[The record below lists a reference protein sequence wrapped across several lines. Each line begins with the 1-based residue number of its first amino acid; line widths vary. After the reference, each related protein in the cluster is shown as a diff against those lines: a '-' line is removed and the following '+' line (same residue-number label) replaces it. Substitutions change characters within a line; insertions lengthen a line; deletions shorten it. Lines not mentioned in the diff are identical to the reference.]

1 MSGRLLILILAI
13 GTALTG
19 WFFYQTLQ
27 QSSQFRHLATDQ
39 MAVEYVTY
47 VKTFQK
53 VDRLPVAE
61 SGTIQFFAPLATPW
75 KFELHDK
82 TLVAFVPQIESE
94 PAGQTPNAEALASAQ
109 KTIESSLMSWLED
122 KYHTKKDLHVEVH
135 LQPISA
141 YDQSPTK

>member
-47 VKTFQK
+47 VKTFQN

-61 SGTIQFFAPLATPW
+61 SGTTKFFAPLANPW

-82 TLVAFVPQIESE
+82 TLVAFVPKFESE
-94 PAGQTPNAEALASAQ
+94 PAGQAPDAEALTLAQ

-122 KYHTKKDLHVEVH
+122 KYHTKKDLQVEVH
-135 LQPISA
+135 LQPASEHEP
-141 YDQSPTK
+141 SVTK